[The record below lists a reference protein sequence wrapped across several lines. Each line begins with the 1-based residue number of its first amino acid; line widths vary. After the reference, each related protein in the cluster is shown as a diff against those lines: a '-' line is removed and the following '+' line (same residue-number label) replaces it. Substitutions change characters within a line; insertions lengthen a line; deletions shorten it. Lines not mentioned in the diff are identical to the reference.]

1 MSEYQ
6 RKRTQLKRGRRH
18 RAHLRIRRRVRGTA
32 QRPRL
37 AVYKSLKYT
46 YAQLIDDDRGHTLA
60 QASSREAGL
69 LKGIEASAGSREAA
83 RKVGVTL
90 AERAKEKG
98 VEDVVFDRG
107 GFIYH
112 GRIREVAEGARETGL
127 NF

>member
-1 MSEYQ
+1 MSDYQ
-6 RKRTQLKRGRRH
+6 RKRTQLKQGRRR
-18 RAHLRIRRRVRGTA
+18 RAHLRLRRRVRGTA
-32 QRPRL
+32 ERPRL
-37 AVYKSLKYT
+37 AVYKSLKYI

-69 LKGIEASAGSREAA
+69 LEGVKKSAGSLEAA
-83 RKVGVTL
+83 RKVGAAL
-90 AERAKEKG
+90 AERAKEQG
-98 VEDVVFDRG
+98 VENVVFDRG